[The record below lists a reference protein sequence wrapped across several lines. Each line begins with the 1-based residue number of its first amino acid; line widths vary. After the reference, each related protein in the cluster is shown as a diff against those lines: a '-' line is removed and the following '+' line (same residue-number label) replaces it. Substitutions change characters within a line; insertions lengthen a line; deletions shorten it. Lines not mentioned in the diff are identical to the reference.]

1 MLQDMSEDEL
11 LFWNELAYENNDG
24 KTVFAIEQ
32 ELARRGWAIDYET
45 GTLVAI
51 V

>member
-1 MLQDMSEDEL
+1 MLQGMSEEEL

-24 KTVFAIEQ
+24 KAVFAIEQ

-51 V
+51 I

>member
-1 MLQDMSEDEL
+1 MLQDMSEEEL
-11 LFWNELAYENNDG
+11 LFWNELAYENNDD
-24 KTVFAIEQ
+24 KAVFAIEQ

>member
-1 MLQDMSEDEL
+1 MLQDMSEEEL
-11 LFWNELAYENNDG
+11 LFWSEMAYEDNDDESM
-24 KTVFAIEQ
+24 FAIKQ

-45 GTLVAI
+45 GTLATI

>member
-1 MLQDMSEDEL
+1 MLQDMSEEEL

-24 KTVFAIEQ
+24 EAMFAIEQ

-45 GTLVAI
+45 GTLAAI

>member
-1 MLQDMSEDEL
+1 MLQDMSEEEL
-11 LFWNELAYENNDG
+11 LFWSELAYENNDD
-24 KTVFAIEQ
+24 KAAFAIEQ

>member
-1 MLQDMSEDEL
+1 MLQDMSEEEM
-11 LFWNELAYENNDG
+11 LFWSELAYENNDD
-24 KTVFAIEQ
+24 KAAFALEQ
-32 ELARRGWAIDYET
+32 ELAHRGWAIDYET